1 MNVIEAIESRRAVKH
16 FDPLVKL
23 TEQEVEF
30 LMEKVIL
37 SPTCYNI
44 QNWRFVRITSET
56 KRQAMLEAAWGQAQ
70 VAEASELFV
79 LCADVNAWQ
88 DRPQR
93 YFANT
98 PPDVKALMLNM
109 LEDFYQ
115 NNTELQ
121 AQEAY
126 RSCGIAAQTMM
137 LVAKSMGYDT
147 CPMMG
152 FDPEKVAKIINL
164 PDQHLITMLVVVGK
178 ALKPAH
184 PRPGQ
189 LPLSEVLVE
198 NMF

>member
-16 FDPLVKL
+16 FDPKVKL
-23 TEQEVEF
+23 TEQEVEQ
-30 LMEKVIL
+30 MMSKVIL

-44 QNWRFVRITSET
+44 QNWRFVRITSEDS
-56 KRQAMLEAAWGQAQ
+56 RQAMLDAAWGQKQ
-70 VAEASELFV
+70 IVEASELFV
-79 LCADVNAWQ
+79 LCADVNAWR

-98 PPDVKALMLNM
+98 SPDVKETMLGM
-109 LEDFYQ
+109 LENFY
-115 NNTELQ
+115 TGKSELQ
-121 AQEAY
+121 KQEAY

-137 LVAKSMGYDT
+137 LTAKALGYDT

-152 FDPEKVAKIINL
+152 FDHNKVANIIQL
-164 PDQHLITMLVVVGK
+164 PDNHLITMLIVVGK

-184 PRPGQ
+184 PRAGQ

-198 NMF
+198 NAF